1 MNWVILPFLIPLVTA
16 LLCLIAGERTGLR
29 RGIGVISGA
38 AQLLIAIYW
47 VWRCSDGAIY
57 TLNIGAWTAPLGIV
71 VVIDLLA
78 ALMLL
83 LSAITALAAICFGI
97 FETSGAKEHPLR
109 LPLLQFLVAGINLS
123 FTTGD
128 LFNLFVAFEI
138 MLIASYGLMTLESSG
153 RSIKHAF
160 PYLAINFVGSAL
172 FLCGAGLAYRLFGT
186 LNFADI
192 ALRANQMS
200 DDPLVYL
207 LALLF
212 LIVTATK
219 AGVFPLYYWLPKS
232 YPIMPAAVAA
242 LYSGMLTKVGVYVML
257 RLFCTVFPHDL
268 HSLHTTIAW
277 LAGATMIFGVLGA
290 ISRTTIRGILSFHI
304 LSQIGFMVL
313 AIGFFTE
320 MAIAAAI
327 LYIVHH
333 IVVKAAL
340 FLVGGTARHLNGT
353 DLLDD
358 MGGLWKFTPILGIV
372 FLLQAMSLAG
382 IPPLSGFWGKYLI
395 IVTGLEKG
403 EYWLVAASI
412 IASIL
417 TLFSMLKIW
426 LGAFWAPEKHEAS
439 VRTGQCNWKSM
450 TAVPACMAVVS
461 LIIGLGVPGF
471 FSLAETAAK
480 SARDQQ
486 GYADAVFSFEGK
498 GERIVP

>member
-1 MNWVILPFLIPLVTA
+1 MNWVILPFLLPLVTGLA
-16 LLCLIAGERTGLR
+16 CLAIGSRTLFR
-29 RGIGVISGA
+29 RGVALASGA
-38 AQLLIAIYW
+38 VQLAVALYW
-47 VWRCSDGAIY
+47 VWRCADGSIN
-57 TLNIGAWTAPLGIV
+57 TLHIGAWTAPLGIV
-71 VVIDLLA
+71 IVIDLLA

-83 LSAITALAAICFGI
+83 LSAITALAAMSYGM
-97 FETSGAKEHPLR
+97 FETPANKEHPLR

-138 MLIASYGLMTLESSG
+138 MLIASYGLMTLEASG

-160 PYLAINFVGSAL
+160 PYLAINFIGSAL

-186 LNFADI
+186 LNFGQI
-192 ALRANQMS
+192 AMRAQEMS

-207 LALLF
+207 LALVF
-212 LIVTATK
+212 LVVTATK

-232 YPIMPAAVAA
+232 YPILPTAVAA

-257 RLFCTVFPHDL
+257 RLFCTVFPHSL
-268 HSLHTTIAW
+268 GSLHTTIAW

-290 ISRTTIRGILSFHI
+290 ISRNTIRGILSFHI

-320 MAIAAAI
+320 LAITAAI

-340 FLVGGTARHLNGT
+340 FLVGGTARQLNGT
-353 DLLDD
+353 DRLDQ
-358 MGGLWKFTPILGIV
+358 MGGLWKYTPLLGIV

-382 IPPLSGFWGKYLI
+382 IPPLSGFWGKYFI
-395 IVTGLEKG
+395 IVTGLQQG
-403 EYWLVAASI
+403 EYWLVAASVV
-412 IASIL
+412 ASIL

-426 LGAFWAPEKHEAS
+426 LGAFWSPERES
-439 VRTGQCNWKSM
+439 GVRLNHPGWKSM
-450 TAVPACMAVVS
+450 TAIPAAMAVVS
-461 LIIGLGVPGF
+461 LMIGLGVLF
-471 FSLAETAAK
+471 FFGLAQTAAR
-480 SARDQQ
+480 SALDQSA
-486 GYADAVFSFEGK
+486 YAAAVFSYEGK
-498 GERIVP
+498 GERRLP

>member
-1 MNWVILPFLIPLVTA
+1 MNWIILPFLLPLVTGLA
-16 LLCLIAGERTGLR
+16 CLAAGVRTPIR
-29 RGIGVISGA
+29 RGLGVVSAA
-38 AQLLIAIYW
+38 AQLAIAIYW
-47 VWRCSDGAIY
+47 VARCSGGAIY

-83 LSAITALAAICFGI
+83 LSAITGLAAISYGI
-97 FETSGAKEHPLR
+97 FETEPGKEHPLR
-109 LPLLQFLVAGINLS
+109 IPLLQFLVAGINLS

-138 MLIASYGLMTLESSG
+138 MLIASYGLMTLEASG
-153 RSIKHAF
+153 RSIKHAY

-192 ALRANQMS
+192 AMRAKQMP

-219 AGVFPLYYWLPKS
+219 AGIFPLYYWLPKS
-232 YPIMPAAVAA
+232 YPIMPAPVAA

-268 HSLHTTIAW
+268 TSLHTTIAW

-290 ISRTTIRGILSFHI
+290 ISRSTIRGILSFHI

-313 AIGFFTE
+313 AIGFFTDL
-320 MAIAAAI
+320 AITACI

-333 IVVKAAL
+333 IVVKASL

-353 DLLDD
+353 DKLDD
-358 MGGLWKFTPILGIV
+358 MGGLWKVTPVLGIV

-395 IVTGLEKG
+395 VVTGMELQQ
-403 EYWLVAASI
+403 YWLVAASI

-426 LGAFWAPEKHEAS
+426 LSAFWAPEPREG
-439 VRTGQCNWKSM
+439 VRTHVRGWKAM
-450 TAVPACMAVVS
+450 TGVPAAMAITS
-461 LIIGLGVPGF
+461 LVIGLGVPLF
-471 FSLAETAAK
+471 FGLAQTAAK
-480 SARDQQ
+480 SAKDQEA
-486 GYADAVFSFEGK
+486 YARAVFSFEGK